1 MADRDGEAAPQVVW
15 VRMGN
20 CRKAALLAVF
30 DALLPDLRRLL
41 SEGKRVIEIH

>member
-1 MADRDGEAAPQVVW
+1 MVGRDGEAAPQVVR

-20 CRKAALLAVF
+20 CRKAALFAVV

-41 SEGKRVIEIH
+41 AEGKRGIEIH